1 MSLKMPDNVVKFT
14 GKHVAEVLI
23 RPHVGAV
30 ECDVVTIVKGEE
42 MTVECRD
49 WQEAVTRA
57 RIERRTYGLA
67 PIDFP
72 DERPADV

>member
-1 MSLKMPDNVVKFT
+1 MPDNVVKFT